1 MANLGLLK
9 NLLNAAPP
17 DDKRKYV
24 FLIAER
30 RKEMVS
36 VIDQCGYIGITVAN
50 KTNDEEKRDVT
61 GLIELLTEAA
71 FNRPDIKNE
80 YIFVTCCRKAD
91 NDALEETFKSGGF
104 RFLSGWKLFKD
115 LPEDTSEETRYILT
129 ERIKAFLSTSE
140 VQREQ
145 AKKNVNLNQFH
156 ILDPYGEP
164 KAPFDYAIAEH
175 IKKNYDL
182 FVVDGLPYLYE
193 SGAYKADNNG
203 TAIKRIIKGYL
214 LPQFIKS
221 RSINAI
227 YALLVEDA
235 DLQRRNEQV
244 NQYPDT
250 WICFKDCMLDA
261 ADMKAYAHSPE
272 YFCVN
277 QIPHKW
283 RDILDS
289 TKGETFRKFFSF
301 AVPDSEDQKMF
312 LEYTGLCFTKDSR
325 QQKILLLTGTGG
337 TGKSLLLGLIGD
349 ATGNENCAAVSLQG
363 LQQRFSTSLLF
374 GKTVN
379 ICADLP
385 SEALTDSSTIK
396 QLAGDDVIF
405 AERKGEQAFT
415 FKNYAKQVYS
425 CNALPL
431 MQGERNNGIF
441 RRLLILEMNNTP
453 DAPDPG
459 LYGQLRSDL
468 LAFMRLAVAGLHQM
482 YTERTICES
491 DSSKKAVRRLMKDS
505 DTVSAWVDECCELDK
520 KARVERTVLYDS
532 YSDYC
537 SSEERQSLSRTRFF
551 AALRSRGI
559 SEVKVKGI
567 RAFAGLKIGGQMSEK
582 NCPQTAPNC
591 PQNCPQSDFLSV
603 DDGQITMPFS

>member
-17 DDKRKYV
+17 DEKRKYV
-24 FLIAER
+24 FLVAER

-36 VIDQCGYIGITVAN
+36 VIDQSGYIGITVAN
-50 KTNDEEKRDVT
+50 KVNDEEKRDVT
-61 GLIELLTEAA
+61 GLIDLLTEAA

-80 YIFVTCCRKAD
+80 YTFVICCRKAD
-91 NDALEETFKSGGF
+91 NDALAEAFKGGGF
-104 RFLSGWKLFKD
+104 IFLPGWKLFKG
-115 LPEDTSEETRYILT
+115 LPEDTSEETKYILA

-182 FVVDGLPYLYE
+182 FVVDGLPYLYK

-203 TAIKRIIKGYL
+203 TAIKQIIKGYL

-221 RSINAI
+221 RTINAI
-227 YALLVEDA
+227 YTLLVEDA

-250 WICFKDCMLDA
+250 WICFEDCMLDA
-261 ADMKAYAHSPE
+261 VDMKAYAHSPE

-289 TKGETFRKFFSF
+289 AKGETFRRFFAF
-301 AVPDSEDQKMF
+301 AVPDSIDQKMF
-312 LEYTGLCFTKDSR
+312 LEYAGLCLTKDSR
-325 QQKILLLTGTGG
+325 WQKILLLTGNGG

-453 DAPDPG
+453 DTPDPG
-459 LYGQLRSDL
+459 LYDQLRNDL
-468 LAFMRLAVAGLHQM
+468 FAFMRLAVAGLHQM
-482 YTERTICES
+482 YTERAICES
-491 DSSKKAVRRLMKDS
+491 ESSKKAVRRLMKDS

-559 SEVKVKGI
+559 SEVTVHGT
-567 RAFAGLKIGGQMSEK
+567 RAFVGLKIRVQVSEK
-582 NCPQTAPNC
+582 TCTPDAPNST
-591 PQNCPQSDFLSV
+591 QNCTQSGFLSV
-603 DDGQITMPFS
+603 DDGQITMPFT

>member
-17 DDKRKYV
+17 DEKRKYV
-24 FLIAER
+24 FLVAER

-50 KTNDEEKRDVT
+50 KVNDEEKRDVA

-71 FNRPDIKNE
+71 FKRPDIKNE
-80 YIFVTCCRKAD
+80 YTFVTCCRKAD
-91 NDALEETFKSGGF
+91 NDAMEETFKGGGF

-115 LPEDTSEETRYILT
+115 LPEDTSEETRYILK

-175 IKKNYDL
+175 IKKSYNL

-221 RSINAI
+221 RTINAI
-227 YALLVEDA
+227 YTLLVEDA
-235 DLQRRNEQV
+235 DLQRSNGQV

-250 WICFKDCMLDA
+250 WICFQDCMLDA
-261 ADMKAYAHSPE
+261 ADMKAHAHSPD

-289 TKGETFRKFFSF
+289 ASGETFRNFFAF
-301 AVPDSEDQKMF
+301 AVPDSTDQKMF
-312 LEYTGLCFTKDSR
+312 LEYAGLCLTKDAR
-325 QQKILLLTGTGG
+325 WQKILLLTGTGG

-453 DAPDPG
+453 DVPDPG
-459 LYGQLRSDL
+459 LYDQLRGDL
-468 LAFMRLAVAGLHQM
+468 FAFMRLAVAGLHQM
-482 YTERTICES
+482 YTERLICES

-559 SEVKVKGI
+559 SEVKIQGAM
-567 RAFAGLKIGGQMSEK
+567 AFVGLKVRRQVSEK
-582 NCPQTAPNC
+582 TCTPTAPNST
-591 PQNCPQSDFLSV
+591 QNSFLSV
-603 DDGQITMPFS
+603 DDGQITMPF

>member
-17 DDKRKYV
+17 DEKRKYI

-30 RKEMVS
+30 RKEMTS

-61 GLIELLTEAA
+61 GLIDLLTEAA
-71 FNRPDIKNE
+71 FERPDIKNE
-80 YIFVTCCRKAD
+80 YTFVTCCRKAD

-221 RSINAI
+221 RAINAI
-227 YALLVEDA
+227 YTLLVEDA
-235 DLQRRNEQV
+235 DLQRNNEQV
-244 NQYPDT
+244 NQYPDS
-250 WICFKDCMLDA
+250 WICFEDCMIDA
-261 ADMKAYAHSPE
+261 VDMKAHAHSPE

-277 QIPHKW
+277 QVPHKW
-283 RDILDS
+283 HDILNFS
-289 TKGETFRKFFSF
+289 KSENFRNFFAF

-312 LEYTGLCFTKDSR
+312 LEYAGLCLTKDSR
-325 QQKILLLTGTGG
+325 WQKILLLTGQGG
-337 TGKSLLLGLIGD
+337 AGKSLLLKLIGD

-415 FKNYAKQVYS
+415 FKNYAKQVHS
-425 CNALPL
+425 CNSLPL

-441 RRLLILEMNNTP
+441 RRLLILEMNNIP
-453 DAPDPG
+453 DVPDPG
-459 LYGQLRSDL
+459 LYERLRGEL
-468 LAFMRLAVAGLHQM
+468 FAFMRVAIAGLHQI
-482 YTERTICES
+482 YIEEKICES
-491 DSSKKAVRRLMKDS
+491 ESSKKAVRRLMKDS

-559 SEVKVKGI
+559 SEVKVHGTMV
-567 RAFAGLKIGGQMSEK
+567 FVGLKIRGQISEK
-582 NCPQTAPNC
+582 TCPQTAPTS
-591 PQNCPQSDFLSV
+591 PKNCPQSGFLSV
-603 DDGQITMPFS
+603 DDGQITMPFD

>member
-17 DDKRKYV
+17 DEKRKYV
-24 FLIAER
+24 FLVAER
-30 RKEMVS
+30 RKEIVS

-50 KTNDEEKRDVT
+50 KVNDEEKRDVA
-61 GLIELLTEAA
+61 GLIDLLTEAA

-115 LPEDTSEETRYILT
+115 LPEDTSEETLYILT

-182 FVVDGLPYLYE
+182 FVVDGLPYLYK

-203 TAIKRIIKGYL
+203 TAIKQIIKGYL

-221 RSINAI
+221 RAINAI
-227 YALLVEDA
+227 YTLLVEDA
-235 DLQRRNEQV
+235 DLQRNNGQV

-250 WICFKDCMLDA
+250 WICFEDCMLDA
-261 ADMKAYAHSPE
+261 VDMKAHAHSPE

-289 TKGETFRKFFSF
+289 AKGETFRRFFVF
-301 AVPDSEDQKMF
+301 AVPDSTDQKMF
-312 LEYTGLCFTKDSR
+312 LEYAGLCLTKDSR
-325 QQKILLLTGTGG
+325 WQKILLLTGTGG

-349 ATGNENCAAVSLQG
+349 ATGNQNCAAVSLQG

-453 DAPDPG
+453 DTPDPG
-459 LYGQLRSDL
+459 LYDQLRNDL
-468 LAFMRLAVAGLHQM
+468 FAFMRLAVAGLHQI
-482 YTERTICES
+482 YTERAICES

-551 AALRSRGI
+551 AALRGRGI
-559 SEVKVKGI
+559 SEVKIQGAM
-567 RAFAGLKIGGQMSEK
+567 AFVGLKIR
-582 NCPQTAPNC
+582 
-591 PQNCPQSDFLSV
+591 V
-603 DDGQITMPFS
+603 